1 VIGPISEVVRLPS
14 VDTTTIRLNETHGG
28 VSALCWWLVWS
39 GLGAAPPLRLQDERQ
54 VLGRGA
60 DCDVQLEFP
69 GVSRRHAEVFRQG
82 PLYELQDLG
91 STNGTFLNGQRLAG
105 PSALSPGDVLRLG
118 DAVAVVVARPL
129 DEGAPIAHEV
139 LPGLLFG
146 PGLSALRDVIRRVG
160 RETLPVML
168 EGPTGAGKEG
178 LARLLHVESRRQGA
192 LQAVN
197 CGALPPAL
205 AEAELFGYR
214 KGAFTGAE
222 QPALGHVRASSGG
235 TLFLDELYD
244 LAPSVQAKLLRVI
257 QEQQVVPLGET
268 RPIPV
273 DLRLIAASPVPIRQL
288 VESGRLREDLAAR
301 LSGIVL
307 SVPPLQERRAD
318 IPILLGHF
326 LSRYSGGRAP
336 GVDGRLLEHLLL
348 QPWPGNVRE
357 LELLARKLLALHGT
371 EAVLRKSHL
380 DVGSATPSSPPKSP
394 PRRALPEQGDEDLNR
409 LRVALAGH
417 GNLSR
422 AAREAG
428 ISRQRA
434 YRLLGDRSP
443 AELLA
448 EPAVEAQAG
457 LRPEA
462 QQTVGKREP

>member
-1 VIGPISEVVRLPS
+1 MPS
-14 VDTTTIRLNETHGG
+14 VDTTTLRLSETLGG
-28 VSALCWWLVWS
+28 VSATCLWLVWS
-39 GLGAAPPLRLQDERQ
+39 GLGAALPLRLEDQRQ
-54 VLGRGA
+54 VLGRGPE
-60 DCDVQLEFP
+60 CDAQLEFP
-69 GVSRRHAEVFRQG
+69 GVSRRHAELFRQG
-82 PLYELQDLG
+82 PLHEVQDLG
-91 STNGTFLNGQRLAG
+91 STNGTFLNGQRLTS

-118 DAVAVVVARPL
+118 DAVAVVVPRQL
-129 DEGAPIAHEV
+129 DQPAPGAEEV

-146 PGLSALRDVIRRVG
+146 PGMTALRDVIRRVA

-178 LARLLHVESRRQGA
+178 LARLLHVESGRSGA

-197 CGALPPAL
+197 CGALPPSL

-222 QPALGHVRASSGG
+222 QAALGHVRASSGG

-268 RPIPV
+268 RPISV

-307 SVPPLQERRAD
+307 NVPSLQERRAD

-326 LSRYSGGRAP
+326 LHRYSGGRAP

-348 QPWPGNVRE
+348 RPWPGNVRE
-357 LELLARKLLALHGT
+357 LELLARRLLALNGSAT
-371 EAVLRKSHL
+371 VLRKSHVDL
-380 DVGSATPSSPPKSP
+380 APQAPKTSPSPS
-394 PRRALPEQGDEDLNR
+394 PRRALPEQGDEDLRR
-409 LRVALAGH
+409 LRDALVGH

-448 EPAVEAQAG
+448 DAGFEAQAE
-457 LRPEA
+457 LVTSA
-462 QQTVGKREP
+462 CEPSRKNDE

>member
-1 VIGPISEVVRLPS
+1 MSS
-14 VDTTTIRLNETHGG
+14 VDTTTLRLSDTVGT
-28 VSALCWWLVWS
+28 VSASCLWLVWS
-39 GLGAAPPLRLQDERQ
+39 GLGAAPPLRLGDGPQ
-54 VLGRGA
+54 VLGRGSEG
-60 DCDVQLEFP
+60 DGRLEFP
-69 GVSRRHAEVFRQG
+69 GVSRVHAELFRQG
-82 PLYELQDLG
+82 PLHAVRDLG
-91 STNGTFLNGQRLAG
+91 STNGTFLNGQRLTS

-118 DAVAVVVARPL
+118 DAVAVAVARQL
-129 DEGAPIAHEV
+129 DQSPPGAEEV

-146 PGLSALRDVIRRVG
+146 PGMAALRDVIRRVA

-178 LARLLHVESRRQGA
+178 IARLLHVESGRPGV

-222 QPALGHVRASSGG
+222 QAALGHVRASSGG

-273 DLRLIAASPVPIRQL
+273 DLRLVAASPVPIRQL
-288 VESGRLREDLAAR
+288 VDSGRLREDLAAR

-307 SVPPLQERRAD
+307 SVPPLDERRAD
-318 IPILLGHF
+318 IPILFRHF

-348 QPWPGNVRE
+348 RPWPGNVRE
-357 LELLARKLLALHGT
+357 LELLARRLLALNGT
-371 EAVLRKSHL
+371 ETVLRKSHV
-380 DVGSATPSSPPKSP
+380 DAEPQAPKAVSVP
-394 PRRALPEQGDEDLNR
+394 APKRALPEQGDDDLRR
-409 LRVALAGH
+409 LRQALAGH

-448 EPAVEAQAG
+448 EPGLEAQTELGTGAC
-457 LRPEA
+457 
-462 QQTVGKREP
+462 EPARKSE